1 VLVRG
6 NSYVLGVQRVAQTR
20 LSCLVLGPKTTAS
33 RLDEPNYATTEGY
46 LATQLDEAWM
56 GVQCT
61 RIRMSAGDRA
71 AAVEA
76 FTWRNGCIE
85 RSKPDGLRK
94 ANCARSNWDA
104 SSQGRL
110 TALIHKAIPKNGAIE
125 STQVSKVRPRL
136 CFGRC
141 VHSNQGGG
149 SPLQPSASV
158 EFPEGRGLA
167 AELRHS
173 PMKRLLS
180 RSPGVF
186 SLRREE
192 RPAKERLSAGWTR
205 GVTCKRAGEHSIT
218 SSHSANAPIA
228 SLNHYGATPPE
239 PISFVTIVAISVIP
253 LTPSGLP
260 GRWSTSGDSYS

>member
-1 VLVRG
+1 MLSTPSPSAARQKNSYEPKAISCGSRLGTTSRAPAESRISRCTWRTRPRIKRAEVLVRG

-20 LSCLVLGPKTTAS
+20 LSCLVLGPKTTARI
-33 RLDEPNYATTEGY
+33 RLDEPNYTTTEGY

-56 GVQCT
+56 GVQRT

-136 CFGRC
+136 CF
-141 VHSNQGGG
+141 
-149 SPLQPSASV
+149 
-158 EFPEGRGLA
+158 
-167 AELRHS
+167 
-173 PMKRLLS
+173 
-180 RSPGVF
+180 
-186 SLRREE
+186 
-192 RPAKERLSAGWTR
+192 
-205 GVTCKRAGEHSIT
+205 
-218 SSHSANAPIA
+218 
-228 SLNHYGATPPE
+228 
-239 PISFVTIVAISVIP
+239 
-253 LTPSGLP
+253 
-260 GRWSTSGDSYS
+260 